1 MNQPSA
7 EPSRTAAQPVGYWFE
22 NMPVTRVHLVA
33 GLALFA
39 TFVFESWEMMILI
52 FNSASIGAEFDLDTA
67 ALGSLIGALFLG
79 MIPGALLWG
88 KLADRIGRKRSI
100 ILSFAL
106 YAPLPLLCALAPNPD
121 VLWWLRFICGL
132 VLSGALV
139 ITFPY
144 FEELVPVKVRGT
156 ATVYLSAGW
165 PVGLLVAVAL
175 TYLMSDLGW
184 RWVIGFSSVSIFWAL
199 AIYRW
204 VPESPYWL
212 AEQGRT
218 READA
223 VIRQLSRESLEPVS
237 RPSQSSGN
245 DNSRFMDIFR
255 GSLVRI
261 TVLQTIINF
270 CFSWGYWALT
280 SWMPALLAQR
290 GLSAPEGLGF
300 IAFSAVFMFPG
311 YVTASYLTG
320 KFGRKPVMLVYVAI
334 AAVAGFGFAQSSTIN
349 EMYAWNFTLSFFSLG
364 AWGVWN
370 TWMGEIYT
378 TTVRGS
384 GVAWGVSIQ
393 RVANSLAPVVI
404 GAMIATSSFVQ
415 IVSFISAFLAATFI
429 TTLFLPETEGEILH

>member
-1 MNQPSA
+1 
-7 EPSRTAAQPVGYWFE
+7 
-22 NMPVTRVHLVA
+22 MPVTRVHLIA

-52 FNSASIGAEFDLDTA
+52 FNSASIGAEFGLDTA
-67 ALGSLIGALFLG
+67 ELGSLIGALFLG

-88 KLADRIGRKRSI
+88 RLADRIGRKKAI

-106 YAPLPLLCALAPNPD
+106 YAPLPLLSALAPGPE
-121 VLWWLRFICGL
+121 VLWWLRFACGL

-139 ITFPY
+139 VTFPY

-165 PVGLLVAVAL
+165 PVGLLVAVGL
-175 TYLMSDLGW
+175 TFLLSGLGW
-184 RWVIGFSSVSIFWAL
+184 RWVIGFSSVSIFWAV

-212 AEQGRT
+212 AERGRT
-218 READA
+218 DEANRIIHHLSGGRLHA
-223 VIRQLSRESLEPVS
+223 VTRA
-237 RPSQSSGN
+237 SSNQYDKNAAGG
-245 DNSRFMDIFR
+245 SGFLDIFR
-255 GSLVRI
+255 HPLTWV
-261 TVLQTIINF
+261 TVLQTVINF

-280 SWMPALLAQR
+280 SWMPALLAER
-290 GLSAPEGLGF
+290 GLSAPAGLGF
-300 IAFSAVFMFPG
+300 IALSAVFMFPG

-334 AAVAGFGFAQSSTIN
+334 AAVAGFGFAQSSSLN

-378 TTVRGS
+378 TQVRGA
-384 GVAWGVSIQ
+384 GVAWGVSMQ
-393 RVANSLAPVVI
+393 RVANAIAPVVI
-404 GAMIATSSFVQ
+404 GAMLATSSFLQ
-415 IVSFISAFLAATFI
+415 IVSFISAFLAATFVTAI
-429 TTLFLPETEGEILH
+429 FLPETEGKVLH